1 MGIEF
6 SDAIYSFVNFFRG
19 YADFVDNDGYLNYK
33 ILVLWGLVAFFAVYA
48 VMDIRSARGML
59 TGFLVSIVGAVFLM
73 MLLTVTTNEMKN
85 ELVKL
90 DAIASEGKAAPA
102 AVTYPDAEHA
112 KSHEN
117 EIRRKKV
124 ALSKSIDL
132 SGILMNFIIMTLGGF
147 GSGVLAAVAVSSST
161 VFKPYNYKRRAAVL
175 DGFLYF
181 FSYLM
186 LCSLPLG
193 LICLGFV
200 VFSEF
205 AFAYGYLK
213 PAVGFVV
220 AFILSFL
227 GYVVAF
233 SSKSKWFVIMP
244 SLLLASIAVTV
255 FYTSFCEVLRS
266 WGLVSFL
273 AFLPVVLYEKCR
285 ALIRTFFLRRFCS
298 WRWAVASN
306 ASGEG
311 GETITLSVTITRR
324 A

>member
-1 MGIEF
+1 LGIEF

-19 YADFVDNDGYLNYK
+19 YADFVDSDGYLNYK

-161 VFKPYNYKRRAAVL
+161 VFKPYNYKRRAAVQL
-175 DGFLYF
+175 SDVVFVALGPDL
-181 FSYLM
+181 SR
-186 LCSLPLG
+186 LCSFFGICFRLRLFETGSGVLCRFYSQRPG
-193 LICLGFV
+193 LCCC
-200 VFSEF
+200 
-205 AFAYGYLK
+205 
-213 PAVGFVV
+213 
-220 AFILSFL
+220 ILQ
-227 GYVVAF
+227 
-233 SSKSKWFVIMP
+233 
-244 SLLLASIAVTV
+244 
-255 FYTSFCEVLRS
+255 
-266 WGLVSFL
+266 
-273 AFLPVVLYEKCR
+273 
-285 ALIRTFFLRRFCS
+285 
-298 WRWAVASN
+298 
-306 ASGEG
+306 
-311 GETITLSVTITRR
+311 
-324 A
+324 